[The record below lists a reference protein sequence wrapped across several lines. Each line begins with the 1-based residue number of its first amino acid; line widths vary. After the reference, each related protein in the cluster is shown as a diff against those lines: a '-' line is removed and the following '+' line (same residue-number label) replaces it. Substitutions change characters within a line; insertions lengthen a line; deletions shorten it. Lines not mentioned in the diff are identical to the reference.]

1 MAFCDKCGAQLEG
14 GERFCKSCGHDL
26 SAAGAAPAAPPTA
39 AAPVAFPSAPP
50 GASYPQYYSAPAPIP
65 VATTPARRK
74 MPTPIRV
81 LVFLVGIVAI
91 WSGLRSLGIVT
102 WPTKMVGQLQ
112 PPAGVANAAL
122 VQQQVFSSPW
132 NVTNG
137 DVQLSNPKWNNRSNV
152 TIQSVDLECDQYD
165 GNNTDLAQKH
175 LTLAGTNGPALPAQ
189 NIEEFNSLDIGQA
202 VQGLAKVNCGIVAAT
217 PAQ

>member
-122 VQQQVFSSPW
+122 VQRQVFSSPW

-137 DVQLSNPKWNNRSNV
+137 DVQLSRTRNGITVRMSPYNRSIWSATNMTG
-152 TIQSVDLECDQYD
+152 TI
-165 GNNTDLAQKH
+165 
-175 LTLAGTNGPALPAQ
+175 LTLRKSTSRWQARMAQ
-189 NIEEFNSLDIGQA
+189 HFQPKILKNSIA
-202 VQGLAKVNCGIVAAT
+202 SI
-217 PAQ
+217 